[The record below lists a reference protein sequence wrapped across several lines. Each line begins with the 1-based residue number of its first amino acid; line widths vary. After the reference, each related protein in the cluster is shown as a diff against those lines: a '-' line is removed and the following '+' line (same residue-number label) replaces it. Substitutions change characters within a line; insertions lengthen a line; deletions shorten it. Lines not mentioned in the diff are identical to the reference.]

1 MDKLRMFVVRNW
13 KRVLVIGLGLVFCV
27 ACVWK
32 VDGIYKLVKK
42 AESTISRRM
51 EYWSMHKE
59 NVRLDEEFTLQDEED
74 AWYTKYHFI
83 SHAGGGQ
90 NGRTY
95 TNSLEVWENSYEM
108 GNRVFDADMAFTS
121 DGVLVLRHSWI
132 DNLEQGDCSI
142 KDSYNIVDANGQM
155 QHIDLSSDDEPIS
168 YMEFMSRKIY
178 YSYTP
183 MSCEDMIRFM
193 DEHKDLYVACDMKDD
208 VGQSYQY
215 IVDEAGELS
224 RDDILD
230 RIIVNLYDYESYD
243 KIMNVYPFKNVTM
256 RQHYVHPNNYYEII
270 NFCLTHDVHVV
281 NLSSCYI
288 EDYGVQLLRSR
299 GIHVYVAIVDYISDM
314 KDYHA
319 LGADGAVTNWLYE
332 DDWKYIIQ

>member
-1 MDKLRMFVVRNW
+1 MCAIRNW
-13 KRVLVIGLGLVFCV
+13 KRILLIGLGLAFCIV
-27 ACVWK
+27 CVWK

-42 AESTISRRM
+42 TESAINRKV
-51 EYWSMHKE
+51 EYCSMHKE
-59 NVRLDEEFTLQDEED
+59 TVQLDEKLTLLDEED

-95 TNSLEVWENSYEM
+95 TNSLESWENSYGM

-121 DGVLVLRHSWI
+121 DGILVLRHSWI
-132 DNLEQGDCSI
+132 DNLEQGDCSM
-142 KDSYNIVDANGQM
+142 KDSYHIVDENGQM
-155 QHIDLSSDDEPIS
+155 QHLDVTSDDEPVS
-168 YMEFMSRKIY
+168 YMEFMGRKIY

-208 VGQSYQY
+208 MRQSYQY
-215 IVDEAGELS
+215 IVDKSNELS
-224 RDDILD
+224 KNDILD

-243 KIMNVYPFKNVTM
+243 KIMDIYPFKSVTM
-256 RQHYVHPNNYYEII
+256 RQHYVHPNNYYEMID
-270 NFCLTHDVHVV
+270 FCLTHDIHVV
-281 NLSSCYI
+281 NLSSCYV

-299 GIHVYVAIVDYISDM
+299 GIHVYVAIADYISDM
-314 KDYHA
+314 KDYYV

-332 DDWKYIIQ
+332 DDWKYIVQ